1 MCRTLAAVLIALCL
15 AVVSSHS
22 ANAAPPKELN
32 PSTGLFIRG
41 NPGAAN
47 TPAAAALRAKAAK
60 GGVRIFVKMAIALT
74 DEDHLD
80 SAAAARQAQA
90 LTAARDGL
98 IARTLHAAQPRHR
111 IRSYDTIPYVAM
123 TVNADELARI
133 LSDGEVEWIGEVGLN
148 QALASTPWNIAKIK
162 VDKLWD
168 DGRNGSGFAVAVLDS
183 GAQESHPMLGG
194 RVVEEMCYSTTNKAK
209 HAKTLCPNGMAKMV
223 GANAARNCSV
233 AFSSACE
240 HGTHVAGIAGGGRWS
255 GTVGVAPGVDLI
267 LGQIFSKIT
276 DPSDPP
282 DRIGAFDDDI
292 VSGLERVYSLRKKYK
307 IAAVNLSLGGG
318 LYSKSCDTDAMAFV
332 DIFRLLREAKI
343 APVVASGNDSAAGF
357 ISKPACASGAIVVGA
372 TDKADKIASF
382 SNHSQLVTLLA
393 PGVGIVSSVPGSKK
407 ESMDGT
413 SMATPHVA
421 GAVAVLRDVK
431 PSAEVAEIV
440 RALAC
445 TGKKVSAVG
454 IPKRRIDVDAAREVL
469 LAPTNKPVTFTF
481 NNATDVKKWKPAIG
495 SKWSVKNGEYV
506 PSLDTSYSQAMSFT
520 PNCDSD
526 LDLDVSVSGAAT
538 HGDFGLG
545 VLLKAQ
551 VDKTGNYL
559 SGYGFFFSESYNSSD
574 KKYTFTMGISRYEQ
588 FNVKTST
595 GGGTGLYSEC
605 GATNSQPVKS
615 IKVKVRGAQMSWY
628 LDGHLIATVKDT
640 TYTTGSVG
648 LYAFG
653 RAVNKLAFDDVTI
666 TPMDNKGK
674 TSFAE
679 NVTGAI
685 ADTPAWKKGG
695 SCD

>member
-1 MCRTLAAVLIALCL
+1 MCRTLAAVLTALCL
-15 AVVSSHS
+15 AFTSSYF
-22 ANAAPPKELN
+22 ANAATSQELS

-41 NPGAAN
+41 NPAAAA
-47 TPAAAALRAKAAK
+47 TPAAAALRTKAAK
-60 GGVRIFVKMAIALT
+60 GGVRIFVKMAIALI
-74 DEDHLD
+74 DEDRLD
-80 SAAAARQAQA
+80 SAAVARQAQA

-98 IARTLHAAQPRHR
+98 IARTLRAAQPRHR

-148 QALASTPWNIAKIK
+148 QAFASTPWNIAKIK

-168 DGRNGSGFAVAVLDS
+168 DGRNGSGFAIAVLDS
-183 GAQESHPMLGG
+183 GAQENHPMLGG
-194 RVVEEMCYSTTNKAK
+194 RVVEEMCYSTEDASN
-209 HAKTLCPNGMAKMV
+209 HAETLCLNGKEKMV
-223 GANAARNCSV
+223 GKNAARNCPV
-233 AFSSACE
+233 AVSEACK

-255 GTVGVAPGVDLI
+255 DIVGVAPGVDLI
-267 LGQIFSKIT
+267 LGQVFSRNT
-276 DPSDPP
+276 D
-282 DRIGAFDDDI
+282 RAHLGIGAYDDDI
-292 VSGLERVYSLRKKYK
+292 VLGLERVYNLRKKYK
-307 IAAVNLSLGGG
+307 IAAVNLSLGSG
-318 LYSKSCDTDAMAFV
+318 LYKKSCDTDAMVFV

-343 APVVASGNDSAAGF
+343 APVVASGNNGGKGF
-357 ISKPACASGAIVVGA
+357 ISRPACASGAIVVGA
-372 TDKADKIASF
+372 TTQDDEIASF

-393 PGVGIVSSVPGSKK
+393 PGVGIVSSVPGSTK

-421 GAVAVLRDVK
+421 GAFAVLRDVK
-431 PSAEVAEIV
+431 PNAEVAQIV

-445 TGKKVSAVG
+445 TGKKVIAVS

-481 NNATDVKKWKPAIG
+481 DNAADGKKWKPAIG
-495 SKWSVKNGEYV
+495 STWSVKSGDYV
-506 PSLDTSYSQAMSFT
+506 PSLGTSYSQAMSFT

-526 LDLDVSVSGAAT
+526 LDLDVSVSGVAT

-551 VDKTGNYL
+551 VNTTGNYL
-559 SGYGFFFSESYNSSD
+559 SGYGFFFSESYNSTD
-574 KKYTFTMGISRYEQ
+574 KTYAFTMGVSRYEQ
-588 FNVKTST
+588 LNVKTSA
-595 GGGTGLYSEC
+595 GGATGLYSEC

-628 LDGHLIATVKDT
+628 LNDHLITTVKDT

-653 RAVNKLAFDDVTI
+653 TAANKLAFGDVTI
-666 TPMDNKGK
+666 TPMDNKG
-674 TSFAE
+674 TADSTE
-679 NVTGAI
+679 DVTGAI
-685 ADTPAWKKGG
+685 ADTPAWKKGEE
-695 SCD
+695 CD